1 MRTLALAAAVL
12 LGGCVGARYNLPIT
26 GPAAQRAFPGV
37 AAAAQQQGLQAYLN
51 DPSRL
56 QVSLPDGTDLY
67 WLTQPNGVVT
77 LDILIPRE
85 TPDAEREGRISKAK
99 TTADQLWAQA
109 LAERQRFAP
118 VTPVQ
123 VVPGVVVVSPL
134 PVRPDA
140 PSTCLNGSDGVQA
153 CGWDCHVT
161 SRGAA
166 VCAQTPDGRCALN
179 ADGSF
184 SCGRN
189 CQLQAN
195 GYHACQ

>member
-1 MRTLALAAAVL
+1 MRTLALLAVVVL

-26 GPAAQRAFPGV
+26 APEAQLVFPGV
-37 AAAAQQQGLQAYLN
+37 ASAAQQQGLQAYLN
-51 DPSRL
+51 DPARL

-77 LDILIPRE
+77 LDIVIPRE
-85 TPDAEREGRISKAK
+85 TPEAEREARISRAK
-99 TTADQLWAQA
+99 TTADGLWAQG

-118 VTPVQ
+118 VAPVQ
-123 VVPGVVVVSPL
+123 VFPGVVTSPL
-134 PVRPDA
+134 PVATP
-140 PSTCLNGSDGVQA
+140 PSSCLNGSDGVQA

-179 ADGSF
+179 ADGTF

-189 CQLQAN
+189 CQLQSS
-195 GYHACQ
+195 GVHLCQ